1 MVSGCGPLTAN
12 ELREEVSGLH
22 SNAAEGALMAH
33 EVALNKSRSTLT
45 RVHAQE
51 LSADNAASE
60 EKLSDAIVSN
70 GLQHDVNEA
79 IGLADEAATTLDQ
92 LALDPKD
99 ETTAADAERKLMDIA
114 AKLDQLKAGL

>member
-1 MVSGCGPLTAN
+1 
-12 ELREEVSGLH
+12 
-22 SNAAEGALMAH
+22 
-33 EVALNKSRSTLT
+33 LT

-99 ETTAADAERKLMDIA
+99 EATAADAERKLMDIA